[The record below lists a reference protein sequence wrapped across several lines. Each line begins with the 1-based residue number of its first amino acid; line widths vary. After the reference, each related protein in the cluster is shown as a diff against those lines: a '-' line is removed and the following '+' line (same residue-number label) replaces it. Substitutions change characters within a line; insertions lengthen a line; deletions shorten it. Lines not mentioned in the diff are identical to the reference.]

1 MSIFVLVII
10 YIRGKIKESEM
21 YFKKWF
27 KVYSFFIVYF
37 FVFEISNSLFIV
49 FKF

>member
-10 YIRGKIKESEM
+10 YIRGKIKENDLK
-21 YFKKWF
+21 Y
-27 KVYSFFIVYF
+27 IVFLLCIF